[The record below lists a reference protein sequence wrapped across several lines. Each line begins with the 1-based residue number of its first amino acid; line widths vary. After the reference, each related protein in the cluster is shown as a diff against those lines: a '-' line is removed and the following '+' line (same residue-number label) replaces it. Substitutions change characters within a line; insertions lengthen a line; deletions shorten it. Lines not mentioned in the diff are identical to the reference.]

1 MEDDKSAL
9 LVYIFLLVY
18 GVQVLT
24 IACVSVRLCVTL
36 SVKYVHLF
44 PFSPISP
51 DQPMHSVLS
60 AQISSCIQ
68 SVQPRSAP
76 EFSLSAQISSCIHSL
91 SPDQPLLS
99 VLSAQISPEHSVLS
113 ASAYSPVSP
122 CIQSCQPQ
130 HSVLSAPAFS
140 PVNPSTPSCQPLHS
154 VLSAPAF
161 SPVSPSRQS
170 CESMNIFVLFR
181 PAC

>member
-18 GVQVLT
+18 RVQVLT

-76 EFSLSAQISSCIHSL
+76 AFSPI
-91 SPDQPLLS
+91 SPDQFLNS
-99 VLSAQISPEHSVLS
+99 VLLAQI
-113 ASAYSPVSP
+113 SP
-122 CIQSCQPQ
+122 CIQSCQPR
-130 HSVLSAPAFS
+130 SAPAFS
-140 PVNPSTPSCQPLHS
+140 PFSPDQPLHS
-154 VLSAPAF
+154 VLLAQIS
-161 SPVSPSRQS
+161 S
-170 CESMNIFVLFR
+170 
-181 PAC
+181 